1 MSLFIVTHR
10 HSADRCPAS
19 DPSKGPYLL
28 KRLSQESAEAHGIKI
43 HAEAM
48 ADGLH
53 SLNLILEAEDQEQVQ
68 KFMAPFAQGGSVSV
82 LPASPCEVVVDRGR
96 C

>member
-1 MSLFIVTHR
+1 MALFVVTHR
-10 HSADRCPAS
+10 HSPERCPAG
-19 DPSKGPYLL
+19 DPLKGPMLL
-28 KRLSQESAEAHGIKI
+28 KRLDKENAAMFGITI

-48 ADGLH
+48 VDGQHTLH
-53 SLNLILEAEDQEQVQ
+53 VILEAGDREQVQ

-82 LPASPCEVVVDRGR
+82 LPASPCEHIIARGK